1 MWTGCGALTACT
13 ATLEAPRLV
22 GASIT
27 QHDMLADSYP
37 HTIVQTTSPGG
48 EATMGPMAIVHHLG
62 SEIRARGMRAT
73 MTYGFSTESLILKSF
88 RIGGPIGTGGGM
100 YNGGMTPTK
109 RFVSLTGGE
118 SQASVLAFSL
128 LA

>member
-1 MWTGCGALTACT
+1 MRVGKILLFLVSAITHEGEDIQAL
-13 ATLEAPRLV
+13 
-22 GASIT
+22 
-27 QHDMLADSYP
+27 
-37 HTIVQTTSPGG
+37 
-48 EATMGPMAIVHHLG
+48 MAIVHHLG

-88 RIGGPIGTGGGM
+88 RIGGPIGTGDGM

-109 RFVSLTGGE
+109 WFVSLTGGE
-118 SQASVLAFSL
+118 GQASVLAFSL